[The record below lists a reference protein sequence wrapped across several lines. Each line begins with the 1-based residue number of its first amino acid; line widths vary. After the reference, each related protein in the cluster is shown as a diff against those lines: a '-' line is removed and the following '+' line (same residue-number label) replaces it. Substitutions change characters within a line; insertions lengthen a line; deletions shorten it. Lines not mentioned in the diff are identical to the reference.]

1 MRAEHHSK
9 EKVLSK
15 GFSFLI
21 NKEKK
26 AMKRK
31 NNNNNK
37 RKTNP

>member
-31 NNNNNK
+31 NNNNK